1 MALILVVGPDA
12 AVLEGLSQT
21 LIGAGHH
28 VHLAADI
35 SEAILSLSGARPLVA
50 VMDRDELI
58 RGGLGLRGSLA
69 AGGAIIAFHCDEADT
84 IRLPFELR
92 RATLAELQLPLE
104 RQRLL
109 ALVKFVESRARA
121 AGKDAHDDTPD
132 QEVRP

>member
-1 MALILVVGPDA
+1 VALILVVGPDA

-21 LIGAGHH
+21 LVGAGHH

-35 SEAILSLSGARPLVA
+35 SEAILGLGDARPMVA
-50 VMDRDELI
+50 VIDRDELM
-58 RGGLGLRGSLA
+58 RGGLGLRSSLA
-69 AGGAIIAFHCDEADT
+69 AGGAMIAFHCDDADA

-92 RATLAELQLPLE
+92 RVTLAELQLPLE

-121 AGKDAHDDTPD
+121 AGKGAHDDAVD
-132 QEVRP
+132 QELRP

>member
-21 LIGAGHH
+21 LVGAGHH
-28 VHLAADI
+28 VHLAGDI
-35 SEAILSLSGARPLVA
+35 SEAILGLGDTRPMVA
-50 VMDRDELI
+50 VIDRDELI
-58 RGGLGLRGSLA
+58 KGGLGLRGSLA
-69 AGGAIIAFHCDEADT
+69 AGGALIAFHCDEADA

-121 AGKDAHDDTPD
+121 AGKDAHDDTLD
-132 QEVRP
+132 QELRP

>member
-1 MALILVVGPDA
+1 VALILVVGPDA

-21 LIGAGHH
+21 LVGAGHH
-28 VHLAADI
+28 VHLAGDI
-35 SEAILSLSGARPLVA
+35 SEAILGLGDSRPMVA
-50 VMDRDELI
+50 VIDSDELM

-69 AGGAIIAFHCDEADT
+69 AGGAIIAFHCDEADA

-109 ALVKFVESRARA
+109 ALVKFVDSRARTA
-121 AGKDAHDDTPD
+121 RKDPQDDALDP
-132 QEVRP
+132 ELRA